1 MNKKN
6 APPLAGTNAAS
17 LTEAKSPSTSGRK
30 TAQTPEM
37 KTSPAPETKTPPV
50 PEGNAPPLPEE
61 KALPPKARRQIPR
74 VPMPEQEP
82 QARSRNFEE
91 VNLGLNVLDAVTEA
105 SRCIACAKPGCVV
118 DCPVGVKIKE
128 IVALIRVGDFLGAA
142 AKLREDNALPAIT
155 GRVCPQ
161 EKQCEGGCIL
171 GQKGAPVAIGNLERF
186 VADYERQSG
195 QLGLPANAPST
206 GKSVAIV
213 GSGPAGL
220 SAAGDL
226 VQKGHRVRVFEA
238 LHEVGGVLV
247 YGIPEF
253 RLPKSIV
260 KSEVDNLRRMGVEFE
275 TNVVVG
281 KSVTIDELMRDEH
294 YDAVFVA
301 TGAGLPQFL
310 GVPGEHLNGVYSAN
324 EFLTRVNLMRA
335 YQTDEYDEPLYDC
348 RGKDVIVV
356 GGGNTAMD
364 AVRTARRLGAR
375 TATLV
380 YRRSETEMPARA
392 EEAKHARQEGIEFR
406 LLTNPVEF
414 MGDEKGR
421 LTGARCVHMELSEP
435 DASGR
440 RRPVEIK
447 GSEFLLPADV
457 VIIGVG
463 TTANPLVQSSTPDLK
478 TTPRNYIVADPE
490 TLHTSKR
497 GVFAG
502 GDIVTGGATVILAM
516 GAGRKAAASIHE
528 FLTTGEW

>member
-1 MNKKN
+1 MSEKN
-6 APPLAGTNAAS
+6 ALPL
-17 LTEAKSPSTSGRK
+17 KDR
-30 TAQTPEM
+30 M
-37 KTSPAPETKTPPV
+37 KI
-50 PEGNAPPLPEE
+50 
-61 KALPPKARRQIPR
+61 ARTH
-74 VPMPEQEP
+74 MPELD
-82 QARSRNFEE
+82 ATVRSRNFEE

-105 SRCIACAKPGCVV
+105 SRCIECAKPGCVV
-118 DCPVGVKIKE
+118 DCPVGVKIKD
-128 IVALIRVGDFLGAA
+128 VVNLIYAGDYLGAA

-161 EKQCEGGCIL
+161 ENQCEGGCIL
-171 GQKGAPVAIGNLERF
+171 GKKGAPVAIGNLERF
-186 VADYERQSG
+186 VADFERNSG
-195 QLGLPANAPST
+195 QLGLPANAPAT

-226 VQKGHRVRVFEA
+226 IQKGHRVRVFEA
-238 LHEVGGVLV
+238 LHELGGVLV

-260 KSEVDNLRRMGVEFE
+260 KSDVDNLRRMGVEFE

-281 KSVTIDELMRDEH
+281 KSVTINELMKDEN

-301 TGAGLPQFL
+301 TGAGLPVFL
-310 GVPGEHLNGVYSAN
+310 GVPGEHFNGVYSAN

-335 YQTDEYDEPLYDC
+335 YQYEEYDEPVYDC
-348 RGKDVIVV
+348 RDKDVIVV

-375 TATLV
+375 KATLV
-380 YRRSETEMPARA
+380 YRRSDAEMPARA
-392 EEAKHARQEGIEFR
+392 EEVKHAREEGVEFQM
-406 LLTNPVEF
+406 LTNPIEF
-414 MGDEKGR
+414 LGDEKGW
-421 LTGARCVHMELSEP
+421 LTGAKCVRMELSEP
-435 DASGR
+435 DESGR
-440 RRPVEIK
+440 RRPVVIE
-447 GSEFLLPADV
+447 GSEFVIPANV

-463 TTANPLVQSSTPDLK
+463 TTANPMIQSTTPDLATNK
-478 TTPRNYIVADPE
+478 WNYIVADE
-490 TLHTSKR
+490 QTMRTSKQ

-528 FLTTGEW
+528 YLTSGVWEVPAPVQA